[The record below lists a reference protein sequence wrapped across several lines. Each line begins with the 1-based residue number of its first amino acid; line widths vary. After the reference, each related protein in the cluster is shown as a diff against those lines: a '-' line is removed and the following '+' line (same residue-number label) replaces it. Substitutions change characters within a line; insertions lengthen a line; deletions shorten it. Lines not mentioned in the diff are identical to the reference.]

1 MAMFYNTPKS
11 QWLNQPK
18 SYWVP
23 SKIMARAL
31 AYIRTVILKAAL
43 KVGKKWT
50 GYDIT
55 SERVD

>member
-1 MAMFYNTPKS
+1 MAMFYSTPNS
-11 QWLNQPK
+11 QWLNQPR
-18 SYWVP
+18 SYWIPVR
-23 SKIMARAL
+23 IVARAL
-31 AYIRTVILKAAL
+31 AYIRTIVFKATL